1 MVMYN
6 YENLD
11 NGVMKM
17 KNQLWTHKGG
27 SLAADSDH
35 TLNKVLE
42 ETRSWKGK
50 SVLTLKNHSPEEIKS
65 LLKLALELKN
75 QRRFGRHNEL
85 LKGKNI
91 VLLFEKTSTRTRC
104 AFEVAMMQE
113 GGNATFL
120 DMKDSQMGKKESVE
134 DTAKVLGR
142 YYEGIEFRGYSQK
155 TVEALSAHAGV
166 PVWNGLTDDYH
177 PTQILADWMTIMEKV
192 DKPLEEVTI
201 AYVGD
206 ARNNM
211 AHSLM
216 IGAAKMGMKF
226 RAVSPVSL
234 APDKALMTEMEEVAK
249 ETGGTI
255 EWFENPSEGVK
266 GADVIYTDVWVS
278 MGEEEQFEERIK
290 LLKPYQVNGFL
301 MNKTGNPETIFMH
314 CLPAFHD
321 TETLI
326 GKEVYE
332 KHGISELEVTD
343 EVFRSSKSVVFDE
356 AENRMHTI
364 KAMLI
369 ATMGPTGHF

>member
-1 MVMYN
+1 
-6 YENLD
+6 
-11 NGVMKM
+11 M
-17 KNQLWTHKGG
+17 KNQFWTHKGG
-27 SLAADSDH
+27 SLAADSDNKLIEA
-35 TLNKVLE
+35 LN
-42 ETRSWKGK
+42 ETRSWRGK
-50 SVLTLKNHSPEEIKS
+50 NLLTLKNHSPEEMKS
-65 LLKLALELKN
+65 LLKLAVELKN
-75 QRRFGRHNEL
+75 QRKLGRHNEL

-142 YYEGIEFRGYSQK
+142 FYEGIEFRGYSQK
-155 TVEALSAHAGV
+155 TVDTLAEHAGV
-166 PVWNGLTDDYH
+166 PVWNGLTDEYH

-192 DKPLEEVTI
+192 DKPLEEVTF

-226 RAVSPVSL
+226 RAVSPASL
-234 APDKALMTEMEEVAK
+234 APDKALMAEMVEVAD
-249 ETGGTI
+249 ETGASI

-278 MGEEEQFEERIK
+278 MGEEEQFDERIK
-290 LLKPYQVNGFL
+290 LLKPYQVNDFL
-301 MNKTGNPETIFMH
+301 MNKTGNPDTIFMH

-321 TETLI
+321 TETII

-332 KHGISELEVTD
+332 KYGLSELEVTD

-369 ATMGPTGHF
+369 ATMGPSSNF